1 MVTDAHDDGESVPKL
16 VQCVTSCT
24 QTNRTLLPGR
34 AWKMIQKIQ
43 NVNHLSFKDSC
54 ISTPAGRRIHTK
66 LNHARFTF
74 WSAAAQSI
82 FVNSPSKLE
91 CSRAWSSS
99 HFVIKW
105 QFFGAAGSPEATR
118 GYRGGK
124 YSCEHYTHAHLQKTP
139 WAYSTSAL
147 CFPNR
152 LLWAT
157 PHIVSRL
164 YHKYLNSV
172 SDMCVGM
179 HFHHNVLWHE
189 SENIKFILWAE
200 LAFMKCP
207 FFICKCICAD
217 GSIML
222 ALRK

>member
-1 MVTDAHDDGESVPKL
+1 MVTDAHDDGESAPLL
-16 VQCVTSCT
+16 VQCVTSWHAGLYCS
-24 QTNRTLLPGR
+24 RR
-34 AWKMIQKIQ
+34 ARNIIQKIQ
-43 NVNHLSFKDSC
+43 NVNHPSFKDSC
-54 ISTPAGRRIHTK
+54 ISTRAGRRIHTK
-66 LNHARFTF
+66 LNHTRFTF

-99 HFVIKW
+99 RFVIKW
-105 QFFGAAGSPEATR
+105 QFFGATSSPEATR
-118 GYRGGK
+118 GYRGGGNIPV
-124 YSCEHYTHAHLQKTP
+124 SIITDTHLQKTP

-164 YHKYLNSV
+164 YHKYLNSCQWHV
-172 SDMCVGM
+172 RGHAFPPQCVM
-179 HFHHNVLWHE
+179 AWKWKHQL
-189 SENIKFILWAE
+189 LPWAE